1 MECAVPASYDELM
14 RLVLT
19 SLVIG
24 LAVSGC
30 LALDG
35 ETQCRLE
42 TLPVELQ
49 NRLNSDFAAWKM
61 QEISDLGKS
70 AKARWAAEKPQSC
83 PGIAVGEF
91 EIPNR
96 TSYAVLLVPVG
107 NPRAAY
113 RLAVFT
119 PSENNSTSILR
130 IAESWDKGGASNKF
144 IHTVR
149 VNKVFSADWIRRLRV
164 GTPEAILS
172 VESAEGEYGTE
183 VYFWADNR
191 YHHEPIDY

>member
-1 MECAVPASYDELM
+1 VPASYDELM
-14 RLVLT
+14 SRLMLT
-19 SLVIG
+19 GLVIG

-30 LALDG
+30 LALES

-42 TLPVELQ
+42 ILPVELQ
-49 NRLNSDFAAWKM
+49 NRLKSDFASWKI
-61 QEISDLGKS
+61 QEISDLSNS
-70 AKARWAAEKPQSC
+70 AKARWVAEKPQSC

-91 EIPNR
+91 EIPDR
-96 TSYAVLLVPVG
+96 TSYAVLLVPAG
-107 NPRAAY
+107 NPQAAY
-113 RLAVFT
+113 RLALFT
-119 PSENNSTSILR
+119 PSGNNSTSSLR
-130 IAESWDKGGASNKF
+130 IAASWDKGGASNNF

-164 GTPEAILS
+164 RTQEAILS

-183 VYFWADNR
+183 VYFWADNQ